1 MAVITKISVQK
12 KNHDRYNIFVDEG
25 KGEKFAFSV
34 DEDVLI
40 KYQLKKGIELE
51 DLMLTEVHFHDDIRK
66 AYNLAINYLARRMRS
81 EGEVREYLITKEVE
95 TPVITEVISKLYKNQ
110 FLNDAEFAAAFVR
123 TQINT
128 TDKGPLQIKR
138 ELKEKKIDST
148 VAEDALKD
156 YSFDEQ
162 VETAEQLCRKYTEK
176 NKRESF
182 RSLKLKVE
190 QQLIRKGFSFDII
203 QLVLANSPEQEDD
216 ADQLE
221 LEAITYQGEKLHRK
235 YEKHSG
241 YEYKQKM
248 KQALYRKGFPIEL
261 IERYL
266 QEKDTF

>member
-1 MAVITKISVQK
+1 MAVITKISVQQ
-12 KNHDRYNIFVDEG
+12 KNRDRYNIFVDEG

-40 KYQLKKGIELE
+40 KFQLKKGLELD

-81 EGEVREYLITKEVE
+81 EGEVRDYLTTNGVEAPVIKEV
-95 TPVITEVISKLYKNQ
+95 IGKLYQNQ
-110 FLNDAEFAAAFVR
+110 FLNDAEFASAFVH

-138 ELKEKKIDST
+138 ELTEKKVDPRI
-148 VAEDALKD
+148 AEDALKE

-162 VETAEQLCRKYTEK
+162 VETALKLCGKYTEK

-182 RSLKLKVE
+182 RAVKLKME
-190 QQLIRKGFSFDII
+190 QQLIRKGFSFDVI
-203 QLVLANSPEQEDD
+203 QQVLTNFPEEEND
-216 ADQLE
+216 AGE
-221 LEAITYQGEKLHRK
+221 LKAISYQGEKLHRK
-235 YEKHSG
+235 YEKYSG
-241 YEYKQKM
+241 YEYRQKM
-248 KQALYRKGFPIEL
+248 KQALYRKGFPVEL

-266 QEKDTF
+266 QETEKF